1 MKITL
6 NDIITLLSALG
17 IAGSVLTIIAIAGAV
32 DCNNITMTKAATI
45 SGICLA
51 VLALS
56 ILGLIKME
64 KKEEESVYDRL

>member
-17 IAGSVLTIIAIAGAV
+17 IAGSVLTIIATAGAV
-32 DCNNITMTKAATI
+32 DCNNITMTKAAII
-45 SGICLA
+45 SGICLV

-56 ILGLIKME
+56 IFGLIKME